1 MVGDKCLA
9 AGAGADVEGRVS
21 IGRAGNGEW
30 IGSLEAIDGGG
41 AGAGDDGGVK
51 TVLNVI
57 WLVLAGFWMAL
68 GYVLAGIVC
77 VVLII
82 TIPFGI
88 ASFRLA
94 GYALWPFGN
103 TVVPDPAAGAP
114 SVVGNV
120 LWFLLA
126 GWWLFLLQVGLGIA
140 YCLTIIGIPFGIAC
154 FKLAR
159 LSLNPLGKRIV
170 PVQYAPVARAGL

>member
-1 MVGDKCLA
+1 M
-9 AGAGADVEGRVS
+9 EIIRVL
-21 IGRAGNGEW
+21 GN
-30 IGSLEAIDGGG
+30 L
-41 AGAGDDGGVK
+41 
-51 TVLNVI
+51 L
-57 WLVLAGFWMAL
+57 WLLLAGWITAL
-68 GYVLAGIVC
+68 SYAVAGILM

>member
-1 MVGDKCLA
+1 M
-9 AGAGADVEGRVS
+9 EIIR
-21 IGRAGNGEW
+21 
-30 IGSLEAIDGGG
+30 
-41 AGAGDDGGVK
+41 
-51 TVLNVI
+51 
-57 WLVLAGFWMAL
+57 VLANLLWL
-68 GYVLAGIVC
+68 LLAGWITALSYAIAGILM

-154 FKLAR
+154 FKLNEPGKSSR
-159 LSLNPLGKRIV
+159 LHFDSPHFKHSFRNI
-170 PVQYAPVARAGL
+170 